1 MWKLPLFSQYAIV
14 MGPRSLACMLPSE
27 LVPQMR
33 ALAETVF
40 RLVRRDKS
48 QTAVHLVSRLLSE
61 LDLQQRESSEGEREQ
76 RAYLLNLRGVIYA
89 QRNQEQTATSD
100 LQAAHQQS
108 PQWAVPLYNLGL
120 VHKKARQW
128 AQSAES
134 LSLALSGLRKQAGR
148 LTSTSA
154 LAQGSGLSRSVLWNL
169 GLAQTA
175 LGKLDEARSCWQ
187 ACGLLS
193 GRPGGAGDL
202 GLAQLSLPTTGPYS
216 VERVWVQ
223 RVDPVRARILSV
235 VRYGASCQFGD
246 VVLCDTQGQGSFCD
260 GLTGSDGEEQLAEES
275 SNGLVFLE
283 PIESAGYALHVVQ
296 GPAASPSQAMSL
308 TERLREHGLHI
319 EVWSLTMRLGLS
331 LVIFGATRP
340 GDPAFLPLTFVL
352 GVVGVSFFGWLPYYL
367 PGLFPTHI
375 RATGTGVTFNFGRL
389 ISAFAVLVSAP
400 LSVVFAGDIGRM
412 LDHELAVADAED
424 PDPGRRGEVDRAR
437 TTLRAEDDLVGC
449 EGEPVVYG
457 AVRAR
462 SCTHRGPPDAARRS
476 GTWPWG
482 PSADPWPAPSSPA
495 WAVASWDD
503 LVVELRRHRPG
514 DSVTIWYV
522 RNGMR
527 DPAFPTL
534 VERTTPGK

>member
-1 MWKLPLFSQYAIV
+1 MFSQYAIV

-319 EVWSLTMRLGLS
+319 EVWSLTMRLPGTSSPPEGEDRSVPLCAGLVIPAGPMKEAVPLGPIRLSDGEIPSALLPNDAQRTAEKAVSVLNNAARDLGLS
-331 LVIFGATRP
+331 LFSPSLMDA
-340 GDPAFLPLTFVL
+340 
-352 GVVGVSFFGWLPYYL
+352 
-367 PGLFPTHI
+367 
-375 RATGTGVTFNFGRL
+375 
-389 ISAFAVLVSAP
+389 
-400 LSVVFAGDIGRM
+400 AGD
-412 LDHELAVADAED
+412 EL
-424 PDPGRRGEVDRAR
+424 G
-437 TTLRAEDDLVGC
+437 
-449 EGEPVVYG
+449 
-457 AVRAR
+457 
-462 SCTHRGPPDAARRS
+462 AARHRRALRC
-476 GTWPWG
+476 
-482 PSADPWPAPSSPA
+482 SAGA
-495 WAVASWDD
+495 
-503 LVVELRRHRPG
+503 
-514 DSVTIWYV
+514 
-522 RNGMR
+522 
-527 DPAFPTL
+527 
-534 VERTTPGK
+534 